1 MLELSE
7 WDLNIT
13 MINMLKIQWTTYM
26 NRKIFLTEIKNFKI
40 ESNANTKIKTTSSQ
54 MNFLIDLSADW
65 KRLRKKLMNL
75 KIGQ

>member
-1 MLELSE
+1 M
-7 WDLNIT
+7 DNIHEQKN
-13 MINMLKIQWTTYM
+13 IF
-26 NRKIFLTEIKNFKI
+26 NRDKNFKI